1 MDCEYDMLHSL
12 QFNVQVTSSYV
23 FLGRFLTFFA
33 RNVEENTLRVINYSG
48 FQFLKFMVFKEQ
60 FLQFKPSHQAAAACI
75 LLLNLYTS
83 PAS

>member
-1 MDCEYDMLHSL
+1 MLHSL

-60 FLQFKPSHQAAAACI
+60 FL
-75 LLLNLYTS
+75 
-83 PAS
+83 